1 MEEELK
7 KVLKAIGK
15 AVKNTL
21 RIILLPLLPFILI
34 IILLAGA
41 VYFITVD
48 DGTFKE
54 DDWTS
59 PGYGAA
65 VYKSETTVNA
75 DGTISAS
82 TSAQEIWDKLVEE
95 GSPITAYLDSAEELA
110 KLMNA
115 EIITQY
121 PDTRSNPDAPIDWD
135 SIING
140 DSLQGI
146 IKFKRSDENGNK
158 STMTYVDPETFQG
171 YIDQYNE
178 NGDPTAKK
186 NALSHFTIKKAS
198 QTTGSTAGI
207 NYNGPDLCWPATTT
221 SITSNFGYRPPPVEG
236 ATSYHQG
243 LDIGVP
249 MNSEVY
255 ACEDGTVVEATF
267 HSARGNYVK
276 IDHGNGYVSWYE
288 HNNSFAVNA
297 GDEVEKGQ
305 VVAYAGS
312 TGVSNGPHVHFQID
326 FNGTSIDPLGFK
338 YNNGM
343 GNGTGGF
350 GVESDDEEDN
360 KDEDKDD
367 EDEDKE
373 DDEEEEKRAGVETPV
388 SGDGYDMEY
397 TSSAGITYK
406 AFKQYQGSYEH
417 SPYWGGDIENW
428 GCGPVAVTILASGL
442 IDPNYTPLEIANE
455 MNEKYGKTNRY
466 NLKAE
471 MDSLGMSA
479 ELIENPTAEQIQENL
494 RNGKVMLASLTN
506 ITGYAHQD
514 SHIIAIVD
522 INEQGQVYMIS
533 PSDLGNGW
541 TDIETLMADGS
552 GKGTQYI
559 VTTQAK
565 KPSMIQG
572 SNTSNYV
579 VQIATWKQIDTT
591 ITTNDPNVEAE
602 SSTQYIMTTTN
613 VNYEAMVEPYTMPF
627 DYLWALLVVGESKN
641 FVMDIADLVYNSN
654 IEITVHDNLTVNTD
668 TDAWTYTLR
677 TKVVDKATVTVSGEG
692 LTESADI
699 PEHTHDPEVDPGNSP
714 ADKLFQTTKTV
725 VTQTNT
731 VNVALTRAN
740 VWIVDYQNDFTLA
753 TPTKTEDHNTKTVP
767 NEEYPDSPTR
777 TSVGSGYSCVEI
789 THKLNELVG
798 KLKTKYAAAQ
808 NTTSTGSGTISS
820 SPASTANSSI
830 LYEPKFNSEVNA
842 TVKYYEKYINIKDEI
857 THIVET
863 KKYTEGTPTLKEKTD
878 PDSTEPN
885 FVTIF
890 NSNKYEKNSSNIRSA
905 FSWLIEILETNDST
919 KNRFPELTKYLLY
932 KATGIDYGVTEFDFK
947 VFYPGS
953 LTSVAGEDYVV
964 DINKSSDDIVIRDLE
979 TLKKA
984 FSGYSNSSKLIE
996 NAQTFLDLQ
1005 EKYGVNA
1012 VFAAAVSISE
1022 TGAGTAGNA
1031 VNGKNN
1037 WFNIECTCG
1046 NSSHGRYETYSSV
1059 RESIEAFY
1067 RLIAVKDYYFTDGNY
1082 TVSSIGMIYC
1092 EDADAPGGWI
1102 DNTQSSMAQMF
1113 RAAGINASSSESSSE
1128 NEMVEIAKELH
1139 DYVREKKYSYN
1150 TGQRPNGCNIP
1161 IDESSPKV
1169 IDCSAFVSWVLY
1181 EYGYTDLAGSQQTT
1195 RTLYGLAQ
1203 RKGWTIKSANEAQ
1216 PGDIMLRLNYHTSI
1230 YAGDGYLYDCGSDE
1244 WIQEEKTKMNM
1255 VYDYAITVTKP

>member
-7 KVLKAIGK
+7 KVLKVIGK
-15 AVKNTL
+15 VVKNTL

-34 IILLAGA
+34 FILLAGA

-48 DGTFKE
+48 DGTFRE
-54 DDWTS
+54 EDWTS

-82 TSAQEIWDKLVEE
+82 SSAQEIWDKLVEE

-115 EIITQY
+115 EVITQY
-121 PDTRSNPDAPIDWD
+121 PDTRSNPDDPIDWD

-146 IKFKRSDENGNK
+146 IKFKRSDEDGNK
-158 STMTYVDPETFQG
+158 STMTYVDPDTFQS
-171 YIDQYNE
+171 YIDEYNE
-178 NGDPTAKK
+178 TGSETAKN

-198 QTTGSTAGI
+198 QTTGSTEGV
-207 NYNGPDLCWPATTT
+207 NYSGPDLCWPASTTT
-221 SITSNFGYRPPPVEG
+221 ITSNFGYRNAPLAG
-236 ATSYHQG
+236 ASTYHKG

-249 MNSEVY
+249 ADSNVY
-255 ACEDGTVVEATF
+255 ACEAGTVIATAY
-267 HSARGNYVK
+267 HNLSGNYVV
-276 IDHGNGYVSWYE
+276 IDHGNGYTSRYL
-288 HNNSFAVNA
+288 HNNSFAVKN
-297 GDEVEKGQ
+297 GDRVEKGQ
-305 VVAYAGS
+305 VIAYAGS
-312 TGVSNGPHVHFQID
+312 TGNSTGPHVHFQVE
-326 FNGTSIDPLGFK
+326 FNGEAIDPLGFK

-360 KDEDKDD
+360 EDADK
-367 EDEDKE
+367 ENNEDKE
-373 DDEEEEKRAGVETPV
+373 DNEEEEKKAGVETKV
-388 SGDGYDMEY
+388 SGDGYDIEY

-406 AFKQYQGSYEH
+406 EYKQYRGSYAL
-417 SPYWGGDIENW
+417 SSYWGGDIYHN
-428 GCGPVAVTILASGL
+428 GCGPVAIASLASGL
-442 IDPNYTPLEIANE
+442 LSSNYTPLEVAKE
-455 MNEKYGKTNRY
+455 MDEKYGYTSY
-466 NLKAE
+466 ESLKAE
-471 MDSLGMSA
+471 MDSLGMSS
-479 ELIENPTAEQIQENL
+479 EIIQNPTAEQIQENL
-494 RNGKVMLASLTN
+494 RNGKVMLVSLTA
-506 ITGYAHQD
+506 ITGYA
-514 SHIIAIVD
+514 STTHIVALVD
-522 INEQGQVYMIS
+522 INEQGQVYMLN
-533 PSDLGNGW
+533 PSDTGSGW
-541 TDIETLMADGS
+541 RDIESLKADGS
-552 GKGTQYI
+552 GNGTQYI
-559 VTTQAK
+559 ITTQAK
-565 KPSMIQG
+565 KPSTVQS
-572 SNTSNYV
+572 SNTSDYV
-579 VQIATWKQIDTT
+579 VKVATWKQIDTT
-591 ITTNDPNVEAE
+591 ITTNDPNVEAK
-602 SSTQYIMTTTN
+602 SSTQYIMTTTD
-613 VNYEAMVEPYTMPF
+613 VNYKAMVEPYTMPF

-668 TDAWTYTLR
+668 VDDWTYTLR
-677 TKVVDKATVTVSGEG
+677 TKVVDKASVTVSGEG
-692 LTESADI
+692 LSASADV

-714 ADKLFQTTKTV
+714 ADQSFQTTKTV

-753 TPTKTEDHNTKTVP
+753 TPTKTENHNTKTEP
-767 NEEYPDSPTR
+767 DQNYPDSPTR
-777 TSVGSGYSCVEI
+777 TFIGSGYSCVEI
-789 THKLNELVG
+789 THKINELVG
-798 KLKTKYAAAQ
+798 ELKNRYAAAQ

-842 TVKYYEKYINIKDEI
+842 NVKYYEKYINIKDEI
-857 THIVET
+857 TNIVET

-953 LTSVAGEDYVV
+953 LTSVAEGDYIV
-964 DINKSSDDIVIRDLE
+964 DINKSSADIVITDLE

-996 NAQTFLDLQ
+996 NAQIFLDLQ

-1012 VFAAAVSISE
+1012 IFAAAVSISE
-1022 TGAGTAGNA
+1022 TGAGTAGHA

-1046 NSSHGRYETYSSV
+1046 NSSHGRFETYSSV

-1067 RLIAVKDYYFTDGNY
+1067 KLIAVKNYYFTDGNY
-1082 TVSSIGMIYC
+1082 TVKTIGMIYC

-1102 DNTQSSMAQMF
+1102 ENTLLYMNQMF
-1113 RAAGINASSSESSSE
+1113 SAAGINPSSSVSVSG
-1128 NEMVEIAKELH
+1128 NEIVEIAKELH
-1139 DYVREKKYSYN
+1139 DYVRLNGYKYN
-1150 TGQRPNGCNIP
+1150 KGQRPGGCNIP
-1161 IDESSPKV
+1161 IDGSSPKV
-1169 IDCSAFVSWVLY
+1169 IDCSSFVTWVLY
-1181 EYGYTDLAGSQQTT
+1181 KYGYTDLAGIQQTT

-1203 RKGWTIKSANEAQ
+1203 RKGWTIKNANEAQ

-1230 YAGDGYLYDCGSDE
+1230 YAGDGYLYDCGTDE
-1244 WIQEEKTKMNM
+1244 WINDEKTKMNM
-1255 VYDYAITVTKP
+1255 AYDYAITVTKP